1 MVGITPSPTQTLS
14 AGGAITFILNFSKQ
28 AAGTITVRAVIA
40 GSEWS
45 GAVEYTLVGQY
56 VDCSYSVPETFNSCP
71 AGMYTLN
78 YRAGGPESSVLNKIT
93 PAPTQVLPPGGNL
106 IFTLYFVPVLEGG
119 TE

>member
-45 GAVEYTLVGQY
+45 GAVNYTMVGPYVIPDIQY
-56 VDCSYSVPETFNSCP
+56 LRPLTTYLLE
-71 AGMYTLN
+71 
-78 YRAGGPESSVLNKIT
+78 
-93 PAPTQVLPPGGNL
+93 L
-106 IFTLYFVPVLEGG
+106 IP
-119 TE
+119 